1 MEAQEIWEALL
12 KYDRE
17 IVSPR
22 FEDMNK
28 RFDAMVTRDEFN
40 SHMDRIYKRLERI
53 DSEIWTT

>member
-40 SHMDRIYKRLERI
+40 SHMDRIYNAWNASTARSRR
-53 DSEIWTT
+53 